1 MRRLTLIL
9 TSVTLAALAGCGGA
23 GDAEDAETAAA
34 TPGVTQDTGQDS
46 AQLKA
51 ENMTADC
58 MKRKGFRYVPHTLD
72 FGDDNG
78 QAKFAGMSSIVEPA
92 DQVRAFRA
100 KYGFGGFS
108 QIVYPNDPAVKQ
120 PEVDPAKNPN
130 NAIRD
135 ALDPAQQ
142 KAYDAAL
149 HGAGGKG
156 AKAGP
161 PKGDPGC
168 ANEAAAKYYGSGPSK
183 DEQAAAAREFGKFKN
198 DPAVVAAVGKYA
210 SCLKEKG
217 YPVNAPQPGMIEQSM
232 FSDAITKFS
241 NAGQVDVA
249 TAKQALGIEIKAA
262 LDDLECRT
270 DYAVLARAKGIAVVQ
285 GGGVG

>member
-1 MRRLTLIL
+1 MRRLTLSL
-9 TSVTLAALAGCGGA
+9 AACTLAALAGCGGA
-23 GDAEDAETAAA
+23 GDTDTATAPPAADATA
-34 TPGVTQDTGQDS
+34 TGQDS
-46 AQLKA
+46 AQVKA

-100 KYGFGGFS
+100 KYGFGAFS
-108 QIVYPNDPAVKQ
+108 QVVYPNDPAVKQ

-142 KAYDAAL
+142 QAYDAAL
-149 HGAGGKG
+149 NGAARMDTKGGR
-156 AKAGP
+156 P
-161 PKGDPGC
+161 SGDPGC
-168 ANEAAAKYYGSGPSK
+168 ANEAAAKFNGSGPSK

-198 DPAVVAAVGKYA
+198 DPAVIAAVRKYA
-210 SCLKEKG
+210 NCLKRKG
-217 YPVNAPQPGMIEQSM
+217 YQVSTPQPGMIEQSM
-232 FSDAITKFS
+232 FSDAITKFT
-241 NAGQVDVA
+241 NAGPVDVA
-249 TAKQALGIEIKAA
+249 TAKSELTTEIKAA

-270 DYAVLARAKGIAVVQ
+270 DYAALARAKGLKVVQ